1 MIIYP
6 TMQLSKGCCVSLEAG
21 RLDAPSMWHVDPVET
36 ARSWAGA
43 GAQWMHLTDLD
54 WVNGQSGNED
64 LIRLIL
70 RAVGI
75 PVQLAGGFRTADS
88 VAKWIDHGAGRI
100 VLSTLAVLDPQ
111 SVKALAKQ
119 FPDQIVL
126 SVDVLNGAVMTDGW
140 RTQSSWAPQDLIRSF
155 NDAPLAG
162 IVVTDI
168 AADQSAS
175 DAQLGL
181 ISGLAASARAPV
193 IASGVVHSLDD
204 VSRLKYG
211 PNIAGVLV
219 GRALFRRTLAL
230 QDALDIARPEAQR
243 VAEFQ

>member
-6 TMQLSKGCCVSLEAG
+6 TMELSKGCCVSLERG
-21 RLDAPSMWHVDPVET
+21 QLDAPAMWHVDPVET

-43 GAQWMHLTDLD
+43 GAEWMHLTDLD
-54 WVNGQSGNED
+54 WIDGKSGNED
-64 LIRLIL
+64 LIRSIL

-88 VAKWIDHGAGRI
+88 VAHWIDQGAGRI

-111 SVKALAKQ
+111 TVKALAKQ

-126 SVDVLNGAVMTDGW
+126 SVDVLQGKVMTDGW
-140 RTQSSWAPQDLIRSF
+140 RRESGWTPEDLIRSF

-168 AADQSAS
+168 EADQSEAE
-175 DAQLGL
+175 AQLGL
-181 ISGLAASARAPV
+181 ISGLAAVARAPV
-193 IASGVVHSLDD
+193 IASGVVRSLDD
-204 VSRLKYG
+204 VARLKYV
-211 PNIAGVLV
+211 PNIAGALV
-219 GRALFRRTLAL
+219 GRALFRRSVAL
-230 QDALDIARPEAQR
+230 RDVLDTARPTVEP